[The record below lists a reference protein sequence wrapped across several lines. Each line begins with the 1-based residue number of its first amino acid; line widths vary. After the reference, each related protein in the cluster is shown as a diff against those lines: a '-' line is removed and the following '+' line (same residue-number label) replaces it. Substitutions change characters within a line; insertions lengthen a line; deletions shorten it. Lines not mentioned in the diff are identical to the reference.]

1 MKKIFL
7 FLLALTVLLTA
18 CQHDADPLIGTW
30 TVDKVNVQFDEQHST
45 PELVK
50 QIGEMERQNTLSIKA
65 DSTMVFKG
73 LEETKEG
80 RLSLRSD
87 GTILFD
93 GTTFGTWK
101 DGRIVTRTGSPLGEV
116 VVIYRKE

>member
-1 MKKIFL
+1 MKKSYSL
-7 FLLALTVLLTA
+7 FVAFGLLLSA
-18 CQHDADPLIGTW
+18 CQHDADPLIGRW

-50 QIGEMERQNTLSIKA
+50 QIGEMERHNTLSIGA

-80 RLSLRSD
+80 RLSLRND

-93 GTTFGTWK
+93 GTTFGTWI
-101 DGRIVTRTGSPLGEV
+101 DGRIVTHTGSPLGEV
-116 VVIYRKE
+116 VVTYRKE